1 MKKVYFILDKTDN
14 NYRVSSF
21 PFQHMKLDDDSQLFQ
36 MLRDIYFNGL
46 DKKDKIISFLIVSIE
61 VKNHID
67 FVMKSMNFLE
77 KYKVLKEQVFE
88 DENFEK
94 ILDINYVIDIDNK
107 TQVFQN
113 AVIRFSIN
121 EIVEEGT
128 TLYYYSNPEIK
139 ILYN

>member
-1 MKKVYFILDKTDN
+1 
-14 NYRVSSF
+14 
-21 PFQHMKLDDDSQLFQ
+21 
-36 MLRDIYFNGL
+36 
-46 DKKDKIISFLIVSIE
+46 
-61 VKNHID
+61 
-67 FVMKSMNFLE
+67 MNFLE

-107 TQVFQN
+107 TQEFQN

-121 EIVEEGT
+121 EIVEEGK

-139 ILYN
+139 VLYN